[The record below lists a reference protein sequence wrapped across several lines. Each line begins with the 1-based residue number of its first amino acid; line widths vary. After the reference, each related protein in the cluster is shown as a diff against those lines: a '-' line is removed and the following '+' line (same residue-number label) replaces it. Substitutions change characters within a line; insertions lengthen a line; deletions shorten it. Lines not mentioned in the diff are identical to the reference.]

1 MIKCC
6 SEKKDC
12 YTDLDL
18 VVMMDTSGSIGPED
32 FKKEQNFVKEL
43 MNKLSIGQNRTKVAL
58 IEFNNKVKVILDFTN
73 DTSAE
78 IVNNAIDKIQY
89 RGGMLNV
96 NNLQL
101 VNLSTDQVLLSSRN
115 IKVKLLGEKHP
126 A

>member
-6 SEKKDC
+6 FEKKDC

-43 MNKLSIGQNRTKVAL
+43 MKKLSIGQNRTKVAL
-58 IEFNNKVKVILDFTN
+58 IEFNNNVKVILDFMN

-89 RGGMLNV
+89 RGGLLNV
-96 NNLQL
+96 
-101 VNLSTDQVLLSSRN
+101 
-115 IKVKLLGEKHP
+115 
-126 A
+126 